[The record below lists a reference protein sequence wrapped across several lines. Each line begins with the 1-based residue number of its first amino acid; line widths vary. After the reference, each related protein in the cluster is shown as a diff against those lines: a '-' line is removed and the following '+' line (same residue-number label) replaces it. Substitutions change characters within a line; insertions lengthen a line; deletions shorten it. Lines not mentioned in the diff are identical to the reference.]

1 MAEEAEENF
10 QRKNEAR
17 MKKIQKDM
25 LLKAMTEAKKK
36 KKLASKINGK
46 ILARQVIRQA
56 YYLVTI
62 FDYFSVTSLK
72 VLQLIS
78 TYIKNTIFDQAK
90 YFSVLKLAPK
100 IKYWGMEGLVTKFHN
115 IKTFIIDFYTASVDV
130 NTFLLTFQT
139 TLEHLVL
146 RNFAVEFGKAL
157 VGIKLDKL
165 KSL

>member
-1 MAEEAEENF
+1 M
-10 QRKNEAR
+10 
-17 MKKIQKDM
+17 
-25 LLKAMTEAKKK
+25 
-36 KKLASKINGK
+36 
-46 ILARQVIRQA
+46 
-56 YYLVTI
+56 
-62 FDYFSVTSLK
+62 
-72 VLQLIS
+72 IS